1 MAAASISRDVFRTEA
16 HFMLKAIKKNRIVCY
31 ASPKGVTGGDPG
43 RAREDERT
51 PDSSIPKWDAPN
63 TEGKERMND
72 TGKRKEGKRG
82 TEWSR
87 MVAPRVKKEA
97 KIEGRPVVDHQARD
111 PEYYTG
117 IPIARQHP
125 NDWTSTPKVQPTSQ
139 RLDKLPKV

>member
-1 MAAASISRDVFRTEA
+1 MAAASIGREVFRTEA

-82 TEWSR
+82 TGWSR
-87 MVAPRVKKEA
+87 MVGPACEERSK
-97 KIEGRPVVDHQARD
+97 D
-111 PEYYTG
+111 
-117 IPIARQHP
+117 
-125 NDWTSTPKVQPTSQ
+125 
-139 RLDKLPKV
+139 